1 MLQMRCAQSVIAVV
15 LAQLEKLLVR
25 QSDERVQL
33 WGNGV
38 HRQ

>member
-1 MLQMRCAQSVIAVV
+1 MTINAPDAVRSESVIAVV

-33 WGNGV
+33 
-38 HRQ
+38 